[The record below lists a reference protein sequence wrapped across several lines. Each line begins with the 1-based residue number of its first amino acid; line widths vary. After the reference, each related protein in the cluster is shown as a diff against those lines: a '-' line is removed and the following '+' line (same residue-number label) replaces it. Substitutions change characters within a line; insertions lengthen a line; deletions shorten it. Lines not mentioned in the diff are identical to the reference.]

1 MRELRATEIEMLK
14 TLLEKTN
21 KSVDLSMLK
30 VVDLD
35 DGGMGSLV
43 GSTIGLDSLV
53 AKLRSMNT
61 RIQMEHMCQ

>member
-21 KSVDLSMLK
+21 KPVDLSVLK

-43 GSTIGLDSLV
+43 GRLINKITLC
-53 AKLRSMNT
+53 LRYS
-61 RIQMEHMCQ
+61 RHCCVGHIV

>member
-21 KSVDLSMLK
+21 KSVDLSVLK

-43 GSTIGLDSLV
+43 DRLWGFVTI
-53 AKLRSMNT
+53 T
-61 RIQMEHMCQ
+61 RRHRPICY